1 MFNNQMGN
9 VTQWVQQQ
17 QALAALAGNPALMQR
32 TAGMFTQA
40 PVDPQRKNEIIAKH
54 IVSSAGRR
62 RIAASMIQP
71 LRRRRDYSSV
81 GRKAFYVEQLPD
93 GALPIY
99 DKDPEVTAYTVA
111 EEGENLIASIKPK
124 RVLFPL
130 FELASNPE
138 IALTEI
144 KQRRFDL
151 VERSVD
157 LAKAEIQAEEDRKVF
172 AIMDAI
178 ATDATNPN
186 PIINVTGNLTANVLA
201 DAFANVE
208 STDLRV
214 ANVFMNAKDFADLR
228 KLDRDTLDTETQAVL
243 WKTGLVATIWGARII
258 VSRIVQPGT
267 VYVCA
272 EPEFFGRI
280 PVRTELTVIS
290 ADLPRERKIG
300 FSVFEN
306 LGIGAYNP
314 YALQRIDI
322 TRTV

>member
-1 MFNNQMGN
+1 MFGTQQYPTASQWAAQQMAYASAAYDPSSGGR
-9 VTQWVQQQ
+9 VAGTLFPQQ
-17 QALAALAGNPALMQR
+17 
-32 TAGMFTQA
+32 
-40 PVDPQRKNEIIAKH
+40 VDPQRRNEIIAKH
-54 IVSSAGRR
+54 IVSSEGRKR
-62 RIAASMIQP
+62 LATSMIQP

-81 GRKAFYVEQLPD
+81 GRKAFYVEHLPD

-111 EEGENLIASIKPK
+111 EEGENLIATIRPT

-157 LAKAEIQAEEDRKVF
+157 LAKVEIQAEEDRKVF
-172 AIMDAI
+172 AVMDAL
-178 ATDATNPN
+178 ATDPTTPN
-186 PIINVTGNLTANVLA
+186 PDIAVSGNLTANVLA

-208 STDLRV
+208 RTDLRV

-228 KLDRDTLDTETQAVL
+228 KLDRDTLDTETQAIL

-258 VSRIVQPGT
+258 VSRLVPEGIV
-267 VYVCA
+267 YICA

-306 LGIGAYNP
+306 IGIGAHNP
-314 YALQRIDI
+314 FALQRLII
-322 TRTV
+322 SR